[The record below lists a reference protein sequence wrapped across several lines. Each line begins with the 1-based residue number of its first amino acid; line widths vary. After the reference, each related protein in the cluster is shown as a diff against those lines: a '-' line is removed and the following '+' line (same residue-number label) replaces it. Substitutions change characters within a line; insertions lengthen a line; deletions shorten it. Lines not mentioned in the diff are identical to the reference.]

1 MSEDINVR
9 IAGQVTSEGLVIG
22 WAFVHCNLLDALSAH
37 RAIATHQIE
46 EELDLIDRAV
56 ETVLQDLKVSAQR
69 IEEHAGPK
77 LAAIF
82 GAHEAILQDPSL
94 RQEIR
99 DQIKRELIGAA
110 HALARV
116 FQRWQEKFRAMPQE
130 LHRERADDLVDLEG
144 RLLREMAG
152 VKTTALEMMP
162 SGRVLVAHRLLPS
175 ETVALPRRAVTGIV
189 LEFGGP
195 GSHAALFARA
205 LGIPTVA
212 QIPNAT
218 KRIADGQ
225 ELIVD
230 GIAGEVILSPDPA
243 MRARFEEKISSL
255 QGRLFRAKRLASQP
269 ARTVDGTEVAV
280 MANVG
285 CREDVIAAAENG
297 ADGVGLY
304 RIEQFYLSRN
314 SPPSAGEL
322 LEELRVAFAP
332 LAGKPITVRLLDLGA
347 DKPVPYLNFPIED
360 EPFLGRRGVR
370 LLLRYPDLLDTQF
383 RALLDFSCNHDLH
396 ILVPMVTLAEEM
408 AEVRKRFRAIA
419 DGAGFGK
426 LPPLGAMIET
436 PAAALT
442 IGDIIQHADFLSI
455 GTNDLTQFTM
465 AAGREN
471 PLVNDYFVESHPA
484 VLRLVRIV
492 VEEAG
497 KTPVA
502 ICGEL
507 AAQLD
512 SIPTLLKLGV
522 RSLSVAPPLVPGAKE
537 AIRQTSVRE
546 GPSDRRPQLWSSQ
559 NLFQNVH

>member
-1 MSEDINVR
+1 MRTQGMSEDINVR

-46 EELDLIDRAV
+46 EELDLRPCGGNSAAGSEGLRTAHRGARRAEARGDFRGARSDTARPLLAAGNPRPNKARTNRRGARARPRLPAV
-56 ETVLQDLKVSAQR
+56 GGEVPRD
-69 IEEHAGPK
+69 GPK
-77 LAAIF
+77 SCTA
-82 GAHEAILQDPSL
+82 
-94 RQEIR
+94 
-99 DQIKRELIGAA
+99 K
-110 HALARV
+110 
-116 FQRWQEKFRAMPQE
+116 
-130 LHRERADDLVDLEG
+130 RADDLVDLEG

-218 KRIADGQ
+218 KRIVDGQ

-255 QGRLFRAKRLASQP
+255 QGRLLRAKRLAGQP

-314 SPPSAGEL
+314 TPPSAGEL
-322 LEELRVAFAP
+322 LAELRLAFAP

-347 DKPVPYLNFPIED
+347 D
-360 EPFLGRRGVR
+360 R
-370 LLLRYPDLLDTQF
+370 
-383 RALLDFSCNHDLH
+383 C
-396 ILVPMVTLAEEM
+396 
-408 AEVRKRFRAIA
+408 
-419 DGAGFGK
+419 
-426 LPPLGAMIET
+426 
-436 PAAALT
+436 
-442 IGDIIQHADFLSI
+442 
-455 GTNDLTQFTM
+455 
-465 AAGREN
+465 
-471 PLVNDYFVESHPA
+471 
-484 VLRLVRIV
+484 RI
-492 VEEAG
+492 
-497 KTPVA
+497 
-502 ICGEL
+502 
-507 AAQLD
+507 
-512 SIPTLLKLGV
+512 
-522 RSLSVAPPLVPGAKE
+522 
-537 AIRQTSVRE
+537 
-546 GPSDRRPQLWSSQ
+546 
-559 NLFQNVH
+559 